1 MLEITYNISV
11 KFQFLNNHIFVKT
24 LLTRFFLL
32 LDGLLHMRAKPP
44 PAKDF
49 IDILQKFKLSF
60 ILLVS

>member
-1 MLEITYNISV
+1 MPSFHYDVHYLQLV
-11 KFQFLNNHIFVKT
+11 LQLFIF
-24 LLTRFFLL
+24 

-44 PAKDF
+44 PATHF